1 MLNVLLVFVGG
12 GVGAVLRYLASLG
25 VAAALRGV
33 THDDAGIPRED
44 ATIGMVPWATFGVNV
59 VGCLLIGLLIPLLTG
74 PVEGGDHRMR
84 LLLVVGVLGGFTTF
98 SAFGHETVS
107 LIQHGRTGIALGYV
121 AASVVAGLAAVLLGQ
136 ALAGRPAA

>member
-25 VAAALRGV
+25 VGAALRGV

-44 ATIGMVPWATFGVNV
+44 AAIGLVPWATFGVNV
-59 VGCLLIGLLIPLLTG
+59 VGCLLIGLLVPLLAG
-74 PVEGGDHRMR
+74 QVEGGDHRMR

-98 SAFGHETVS
+98 SAFGHETVT

-136 ALAGRPAA
+136 TLSGK